1 MKNAVLAIGVLAV
14 ALLGVIAFTT
24 KDADAYQGDYTQVG
38 PNHTQEREAEMEKI
52 FESKD
57 YEAWVEI
64 MTQDGRKPGVLNKI
78 DTQAEFELFV
88 EARELA
94 LDGKTDEANA
104 IRAELGLGQGSRNGG
119 GQGNGMGNCNR

>member
-1 MKNAVLAIGVLAV
+1 MKNTVLAIGVLAV

-24 KDADAYQGDYTQVG
+24 KDTDAYQGDYTQVG

-57 YEAWVEI
+57 YEAWVKI

-78 DTQAEFELFV
+78 DTQEEFELFV
-88 EARELA
+88 QARELA
-94 LDGKTDEANA
+94 LEGDTDGANA

-119 GQGNGMGNCNR
+119 GQGSGMGNCNR

>member
-1 MKNAVLAIGVLAV
+1 MKNTVLAIGVLAV
-14 ALLGVIAFTT
+14 ALLGGIAFTT
-24 KDADAYQGDYTQVG
+24 NDADAYQGNYTEVG
-38 PNHTQEREAEMEKI
+38 PNQTAEREAEMEEI

-94 LDGKTDEANA
+94 LEGDTDGANK
-104 IRAELGLGQGSRNGG
+104 IRAELGLGQGSRNGN
-119 GQGNGMGNCNR
+119 GQGRGMGNCNR

>member
-1 MKNAVLAIGVLAV
+1 
-14 ALLGVIAFTT
+14 
-24 KDADAYQGDYTQVG
+24 
-38 PNHTQEREAEMEKI
+38 
-52 FESKD
+52 
-57 YEAWVEI
+57 